1 MCSILATTKSSWRN
15 RKQQCSKFGV
25 QNWFIH
31 DWIFYKNCY
40 CFCHIAIENFIG
52 YADICHCSVP
62 WNYSTQVR
70 GHSAT
75 KEWLKMKMTKL
86 WMGYFM
92 TISCHFFT
100 NYNNNFHK
108 TEDLKVILVCPIYKN
123 INWIKSYDINNN
135 FCFVSVF
142 SIL

>member
-1 MCSILATTKSSWRN
+1 MLIFTGSMCWDGAFPLLQGCDDN
-15 RKQQCSKFGV
+15 
-25 QNWFIH
+25 H
-31 DWIFYKNCY
+31 LYKNTRQIVLFTFGNYTRVGDYRSLPCWY
-40 CFCHIAIENFIG
+40 GFWVG
-52 YADICHCSVP
+52 SRTKRV
-62 WNYSTQVR
+62 WN
-70 GHSAT
+70 

-86 WMGYFM
+86 WIGYFM

-100 NYNNNFHK
+100 NYINNFRK
-108 TEDLKVILVCPIYKN
+108 TEDLRVILVCPIYKN

>member
-1 MCSILATTKSSWRN
+1 MKSHQRSIKNIKLR
-15 RKQQCSKFGV
+15 QQSLHILLNDNFWQYSFLKH
-25 QNWFIH
+25 FIYQLLSNYLIEMSTWH
-31 DWIFYKNCY
+31 CWCCVEKYEQKWLSENYKP
-40 CFCHIAIENFIG
+40 
-52 YADICHCSVP
+52 V
-62 WNYSTQVR
+62 
-70 GHSAT
+70 T

-86 WMGYFM
+86 WIGYFM

-100 NYNNNFHK
+100 NYINNFHK
-108 TEDLKVILVCPIYKN
+108 TEDLRVILVCPIYKN